1 MLKLLL
7 IIILLVL
14 GLFFY
19 PNFAEDKGSVCSA
32 LENKLFRIVNIDNET
47 SSLLT
52 LLIPTLSDGFI
63 VRAAIHERYHDFPPT
78 IGCLITYYE
87 ILLDPQM
94 EEDIKNSVKME
105 LTPLTS

>member
-1 MLKLLL
+1 MLRLL
-7 IIILLVL
+7 IFLILLVL

-19 PNFAEDKGSVCSA
+19 PNFAEEKDSACSA

-63 VRAAIHERYHDFPPT
+63 VRAAIHERYSDLPPT
-78 IGCLITYYE
+78 IGCIVTYYE

-94 EEDIKNSVKME
+94 EKDIKNSVKKE
-105 LTPLTS
+105 LPPLNS

>member
-7 IIILLVL
+7 FLILLVL

-32 LENKLFRIVNIDNET
+32 LENKLFRIVNIDNEA

-63 VRAAIHERYHDFPPT
+63 VRAAIHERYQDLPPT

-87 ILLDPQM
+87 ILLYPQM
-94 EEDIKNSVKME
+94 EEDIKNSVKKE
-105 LTPLTS
+105 LPPLTS